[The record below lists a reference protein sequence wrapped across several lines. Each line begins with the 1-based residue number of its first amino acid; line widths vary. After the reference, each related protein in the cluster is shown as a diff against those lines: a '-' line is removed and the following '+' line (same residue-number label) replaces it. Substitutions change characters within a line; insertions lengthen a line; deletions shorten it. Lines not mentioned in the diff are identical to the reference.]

1 MLHSIAPARHLRR
14 RAVQHQTRPEWTL
27 ESDLQC
33 DQRIQEISARIGRV
47 TGGRH
52 CCQPPQELSQAS
64 SLRRAV
70 CGVGSQCLQSR
81 SRYRRD
87 GIGDAVS
94 VAREC
99 RPLHCDLRH
108 RITGRCV
115 VGSLFDLCEIPK
127 MAHDFFFCMCGR
139 RLFCSHLMAGRA
151 FVPRCR
157 RMLNYPE
164 ST

>member
-94 VAREC
+94 VAGGNAG
-99 RPLHCDLRH
+99 LF
-108 RITGRCV
+108 IAIFGI
-115 VGSLFDLCEIPK
+115 GSLAAVLLVPYSTYAKYLKWLTIS
-127 MAHDFFFCMCGR
+127 
-139 RLFCSHLMAGRA
+139 LFA
-151 FVPRCR
+151 CR
-157 RMLNYPE
+157 R
-164 ST
+164 SCRWT